1 MTRSLACAA
10 LAASLFALSGRHVA
24 RAEEPKATG
33 TVDLASSVPD
43 AGKLNAFE
51 GIGVL
56 LDQKEWERLAAA
68 WGIKEVPKVDFSKEL
83 LLVGTWRGTNF
94 KFLSQ
99 VKNGDRVVEQVGD
112 KNTEPGF
119 RFRVMSLRRAGIT
132 KFNGKEL
139 PKPAKS
145 KLEPIESAT
154 TVNLSGSIQDASLL
168 SAVPENGVI
177 TSQEQWEALAKKWGI
192 KEPPR
197 VDFRSQVLVVGATRG
212 STLSMNPVVK
222 GGDLSLNVANAT
234 DNAPGFRWRVQ
245 TVSRDGLKTVGG
257 KPLTS
262 GTELKSGNTPNPG
275 TRPNPTSPTPNPPTT
290 PPAPAPGATAP
301 NPTPP
306 APVPPANPTAP
317 TPGAAP
323 RP

>member
-1 MTRSLACAA
+1 MTRTLAFAA
-10 LAASLFALSGRHVA
+10 LAASLFAMSGRHLA

-68 WGIKEVPKVDFSKEL
+68 WGIKEVPKVDFRKEL

-94 KFLSQ
+94 KFLSE
-99 VKNGDRVVEQVGD
+99 VKNGDLVVEQVGD

-145 KLEPIESAT
+145 DLEPIESAT
-154 TVNLSGSIQDASLL
+154 TVNLSGSIPDASLL

-177 TSQEQWEALAKKWGI
+177 TSQEQWNALAKKWGI
-192 KEPPR
+192 KEPAR
-197 VDFRSQVLVVGATRG
+197 VDFKGQVLVVGATRG

-234 DNAPGFRWRVQ
+234 DNAPGFRWHVM

-257 KPLTS
+257 KPLTT
-262 GTELKSGNTPNPG
+262 GTELKSGTRPNPVPRPAPPQPNPG
-275 TRPNPTSPTPNPPTT
+275 T
-290 PPAPAPGATAP
+290 AAP
-301 NPTPP
+301 NPTP
-306 APVPPANPTAP
+306 
-317 TPGAAP
+317 